1 MENLKVNKLK
11 INKLKTNE
19 LNKAKINKLSK
30 VNINKTYK
38 SKIKNN
44 KEKVRSK
51 AKYTGLYFVLPS
63 LIGVAVFTL
72 LPFLD
77 VFLRSFQSAISREFV
92 GIENY
97 IEVFNNSAFKLAASN
112 TTKFVIVCI
121 PLLLSLSLIIAVALN
136 KFVESSKILR
146 TAFLIPMAVPIAS
159 IVLIWNIVFHEQGFL
174 SSVLDKFNIVGQD
187 WMSTGWAF
195 WILVFSY
202 IWKNL
207 GYNII
212 LWLAGL
218 NSISKE
224 IYESAKVDGASDFQ
238 CFTKITIPCL
248 KPTLYTISVL
258 SLLNSFKVFREAY
271 LVAGDYPDKS
281 MYLLQHLFN
290 NWFRE
295 LDFNK
300 MAAGS
305 ILMAV
310 IIFAL
315 IMLLQRAWE
324 KQY

>member
-305 ILMAV
+305 VLMAV

-315 IMLLQRAWE
+315 IMLLQREWE
-324 KQY
+324 KQD

>member
-1 MENLKVNKLK
+1 MEEVKVKRITQVK
-11 INKLKTNE
+11 IK
-19 LNKAKINKLSK
+19 KAKEAEVRK
-30 VNINKTYK
+30 K
-38 SKIKNN
+38 SKN
-44 KEKVRSK
+44 
-51 AKYTGLYFVLPS
+51 TGLYFVLPS

-77 VFLRSFQSAISREFV
+77 VFIRSFQSAISREFI
-92 GIENY
+92 GIRNY
-97 IEVFNNSAFKLAASN
+97 TEVFNNSAFKLAASN
-112 TTKFVIVCI
+112 TVKFVLVCI
-121 PLLLSLSLIIAVALN
+121 PLLLTLSLIIAVWLN

-159 IVLIWNIVFHEQGFL
+159 VVLIWNIVFHDNGFL
-174 SSVLDKFNIVGQD
+174 SAILDKYNISGQD

-195 WILVFSY
+195 WVLVFSY
-202 IWKNL
+202 LWKNL

-224 IYESAKVDGASDFQ
+224 IYESASVDGASNFQ
-238 CFTKITIPCL
+238 CFTKITMPCL
-248 KPTLYTISVL
+248 KPTLYTVSVL

-295 LDFNK
+295 LDFSK
-300 MAAGS
+300 MAAAS
-305 ILMAV
+305 VLMAV
-310 IIFAL
+310 IIFIL
-315 IMLLQRAWE
+315 IMLLQKAWE
-324 KQY
+324 KHD

>member
-1 MENLKVNKLK
+1 MVELKVNKLK
-11 INKLKTNE
+11 QIRKVKTDKLE
-19 LNKAKINKLSK
+19 
-30 VNINKTYK
+30 
-38 SKIKNN
+38 
-44 KEKVRSK
+44 KEKVK
-51 AKYTGLYFVLPS
+51 KKTKYTGLYFVLPS

-77 VFLRSFQSAISREFV
+77 VILRSFQSAISRDFIGV
-92 GIENY
+92 NNY
-97 IEVFNNSAFKLAASN
+97 IDIFNNSAFKLAASN
-112 TTKFVIVCI
+112 TIRFVLICI
-121 PLLLSLSLIIAVALN
+121 PLLLSLSLVIAVVLN
-136 KFVESSKILR
+136 KFTEASKVLR

-159 IVLIWNIVFHEQGFL
+159 VVLIWNIIFNEQGFL
-174 SSVLDKFNIVGQD
+174 SAMLDKFNIAGQD

-218 NSISKE
+218 NSIYKE
-224 IYESAKVDGASDFQ
+224 IYESAKVDGANNFQ
-238 CFTKITIPCL
+238 CFTKITLPCL
-248 KPTLYTISVL
+248 KPTLYTVAVL

-295 LDFNK
+295 LDFSK
-300 MAAGS
+300 MAAAS
-305 ILMAV
+305 VLMAA
-310 IIFAL
+310 IIFIL

-324 KQY
+324 NQD

>member
-11 INKLKTNE
+11 TNKLKTNE
-19 LNKAKINKLSK
+19 LNKEKINKLSK

-324 KQY
+324 KQD

>member
-1 MENLKVNKLK
+1 MEQVKLKKMKQVK
-11 INKLKTNE
+11 INKLEEVKVKKKT
-19 LNKAKINKLSK
+19 KL
-30 VNINKTYK
+30 
-38 SKIKNN
+38 
-44 KEKVRSK
+44 
-51 AKYTGLYFVLPS
+51 TGLYFVLPS

-77 VFLRSFQSAISREFV
+77 VFIRSFQSAISREFT
-92 GIENY
+92 GFQNY
-97 IEVFNNSAFKLAASN
+97 TEVFNNAAFKLAASN
-112 TTKFVIVCI
+112 TIKFVLICI
-121 PLLLSLSLIIAVALN
+121 PLLLAISLMIAVVLN

-159 IVLIWNIVFHEQGFL
+159 VVLIWNLVFHEQGFL
-174 SSVLDKFNIVGQD
+174 SAFLEKFNMASQD

-218 NSISKE
+218 NAISKE
-224 IYESAKVDGASDFQ
+224 IYESAKVDGANNFQ
-238 CFTKITIPCL
+238 AFTKITLPCL
-248 KPTLYTISVL
+248 KPTLYTVSVL

-295 LDFNK
+295 LSFDK
-300 MAAGS
+300 MAAAS
-305 ILMAV
+305 VVMAL
-310 IIFAL
+310 IIFIL

-324 KQY
+324 KQD

>member
-238 CFTKITIPCL
+238 CFTKIIIPCL

-305 ILMAV
+305 VLMAV

-324 KQY
+324 KQD

>member
-1 MENLKVNKLK
+1 MEQVKIKKMKQVK
-11 INKLKTNE
+11 INKLEELKVKKKT
-19 LNKAKINKLSK
+19 KM
-30 VNINKTYK
+30 
-38 SKIKNN
+38 
-44 KEKVRSK
+44 
-51 AKYTGLYFVLPS
+51 TGLYFVLPS

-77 VFLRSFQSAISREFV
+77 VFIRSFQSAISREFT
-92 GIENY
+92 GFQNY
-97 IEVFNNSAFKLAASN
+97 TEVFDNTAFKLAASN
-112 TTKFVIVCI
+112 TIKFVLVCI
-121 PLLLSLSLIIAVALN
+121 PLLLAISLIIAVVLN

-159 IVLIWNIVFHEQGFL
+159 VVLIWNLVFNEQGFL
-174 SSVLDKFNIVGQD
+174 SAFLDKFNIASQD

-218 NSISKE
+218 NAISKE
-224 IYESAKVDGASDFQ
+224 IYESAKVDGANNFQ
-238 CFTKITIPCL
+238 AFTKITLPCL
-248 KPTLYTISVL
+248 KPTLYTVSVL

-295 LDFNK
+295 LSFDK
-300 MAAGS
+300 MAAAS
-305 ILMAV
+305 VVMAL
-310 IIFAL
+310 IIFIL

-324 KQY
+324 KQD

>member
-207 GYNII
+207 GCNII

-324 KQY
+324 KQD

>member
-1 MENLKVNKLK
+1 MEELKVNKLK
-11 INKLKTNE
+11 EIR
-19 LNKAKINKLSK
+19 KAK
-30 VNINKTYK
+30 TE
-38 SKIKNN
+38 KIE
-44 KEKVRSK
+44 KEKVK
-51 AKYTGLYFVLPS
+51 KKTKYTGLYFVLPS

-77 VFLRSFQSAISREFV
+77 VILRSFQSAISREFI
-92 GIENY
+92 GFQNY
-97 IEVFNNSAFKLAASN
+97 TEVFNNSAFKLAASN
-112 TTKFVIVCI
+112 TIKFVLVCI
-121 PLLLSLSLIIAVALN
+121 PL
-136 KFVESSKILR
+136 LR

-159 IVLIWNIVFHEQGFL
+159 VVLIWNIVFHEQGFL
-174 SSVLDKFNIVGQD
+174 SAMLYKFNMIGQD

-248 KPTLYTISVL
+248 KPTLYTVAVL

-295 LDFNK
+295 LDFSK
-300 MAAGS
+300 MAAAS
-305 ILMAV
+305 VLMAI
-310 IIFAL
+310 IIFIL
-315 IMLLQRAWE
+315 IMLLQRTWE
-324 KQY
+324 KQD

>member
-174 SSVLDKFNIVGQD
+174 SSVLDKFNIAGQD

-195 WILVFSY
+195 GILVFSY

-305 ILMAV
+305 VLMAV

-324 KQY
+324 KQD

>member
-38 SKIKNN
+38 SKIKND

-324 KQY
+324 KQD

>member
-1 MENLKVNKLK
+1 MEEVKVRKIKEVKIKQIKNLRIRK
-11 INKLKTNE
+11 
-19 LNKAKINKLSK
+19 
-30 VNINKTYK
+30 K
-38 SKIKNN
+38 SKN
-44 KEKVRSK
+44 
-51 AKYTGLYFVLPS
+51 TGLYFVLPS
-63 LIGVAVFTL
+63 LMGVAVFTL

-77 VFLRSFQSAISREFV
+77 VFIRSFQSAISREFIFV
-92 GIENY
+92 RNY
-97 IEVFNNSAFKLAASN
+97 TEVFNNAAFKLAANN
-112 TTKFVIVCI
+112 TIKFALVCI
-121 PLLLSLSLIIAVALN
+121 PLLLILSLIIAVFLN

-159 IVLIWNIVFHEQGFL
+159 VVLIWNIIFNENGFF
-174 SSVLDKFNIVGQD
+174 SAILDNFNIAGQD
-187 WMSTGWAF
+187 WVSTGWAF

-202 IWKNL
+202 VWKNL

-224 IYESAKVDGASDFQ
+224 IYESAKVDGANDFQ

-248 KPTLYTISVL
+248 KPTLYTVTVL

-290 NWFRE
+290 NWFRDLE
-295 LDFNK
+295 FSK
-300 MAAGS
+300 MAAAS
-305 ILMAV
+305 VLMAI
-310 IIFAL
+310 IIFIL

-324 KQY
+324 KQD

>member
-1 MENLKVNKLK
+1 M
-11 INKLKTNE
+11 
-19 LNKAKINKLSK
+19 
-30 VNINKTYK
+30 
-38 SKIKNN
+38 
-44 KEKVRSK
+44 
-51 AKYTGLYFVLPS
+51 
-63 LIGVAVFTL
+63 
-72 LPFLD
+72 
-77 VFLRSFQSAISREFV
+77 
-92 GIENY
+92 
-97 IEVFNNSAFKLAASN
+97 AASN

-305 ILMAV
+305 VLMAV

-324 KQY
+324 KQD